1 MIWGAVSPKRIK
13 KNGTFNICKIIIKK
27 RDMMKVLES
36 ELRGKTVM
44 SEEGLYLG
52 IFRNSLVDERTGQLL
67 NILVEPSED
76 IDPRLYHLD
85 EVGHL
90 VFPFEAIKSVK
101 DVIIVGS

>member
-1 MIWGAVSPKRIK
+1 
-13 KNGTFNICKIIIKK
+13 
-27 RDMMKVLES
+27 MKVFEN

-52 IFRNSLVDERTGQLL
+52 ILRNSLVDEKTGKLI

-85 EVGHL
+85 DMGHL
-90 VFPFEAIKSVK
+90 LFPFESIKSIK
-101 DVIIVGS
+101 DVIVVGS